1 MVVCRH
7 ARLPPRRLGPY
18 RTHMPTLKRHWT
30 VDDLADLPDD
40 GQRYEIID
48 GELFVTPS
56 PSLRHQEAIAE
67 LHVLLREYLTRERVG
82 HAYFAPADV
91 IFSPTR
97 AVQPD
102 LLVLPLV
109 HGRRPK
115 KFGDVG
121 TLLLAV
127 EVLSPSTARADRV
140 AKRRMFRDE
149 GVADYWIVDLEART
163 VERSTPDDPRVEV
176 LSDRIEWFPA
186 GAGSSLVVDVVDY
199 FKRVLDD

>member
-18 RTHMPTLKRHWT
+18 RMHMPMLKRHWT

-56 PSLRHQEAIAE
+56 PSLRHQEAIGE
-67 LHVLLREYLTRERVG
+67 LYLLLRAYLSRERVG
-82 HAYFAPADV
+82 HAFFAPADV
-91 IFSPTR
+91 IFSPIR

-102 LLVLPLV
+102 LLVLPLIN
-109 HGRRPK
+109 GRRPDQ
-115 KFGDVG
+115 FGYVG
-121 TLLLAV
+121 RLLLAI

-140 AKRRMFRDE
+140 AKRTMFRDE
-149 GVADYWIVDLEART
+149 NRTQVSTNCTNAARGLSRSGSCRTVASNCRFASANMASYRADLE
-163 VERSTPDDPRVEV
+163 S
-176 LSDRIEWFPA
+176 
-186 GAGSSLVVDVVDY
+186 
-199 FKRVLDD
+199 K